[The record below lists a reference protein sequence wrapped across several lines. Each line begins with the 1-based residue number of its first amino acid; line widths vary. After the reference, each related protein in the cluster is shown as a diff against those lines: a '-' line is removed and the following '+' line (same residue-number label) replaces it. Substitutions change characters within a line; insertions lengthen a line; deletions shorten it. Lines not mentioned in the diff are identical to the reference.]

1 MAATLPT
8 ITGLDIGSAQVTA
21 ITAEVDN
28 GICKIVGIGR
38 APSNG
43 LRRGVIVHLDRTS
56 NAIRKA
62 LEEAELMAGV
72 SPGPIHVNIAGDH
85 IKSVNS
91 RGVVAVSKRG
101 GPIGASDVER
111 VLQAA
116 RAVPVPSDREVVH
129 VLPSEYVVDDQ
140 GGIKNPVGMVGSRLE
155 VEVHIVT
162 AAALAVNNIHHCVQE
177 AGYAIESLT
186 LSTLATGAAVL
197 SDRDR
202 DMGVGLIDVGAGL
215 TDIALFIDGSV
226 RHTATVP
233 LGGRNVTNDLAIG
246 LRTPIDAAEEIK
258 LRYGSASTESARDA
272 GVIQVP
278 GVGDQRAREVSPR
291 VVASIIGPRVEE
303 IFMMAKT
310 ELQKAPINDLLASG
324 LVLTG
329 GGACIPGVAE
339 LAERILDLPVR
350 IGKPC
355 DVAGTIGL
363 VVQPADAAAVGLVLY
378 ANEATPVKRTR
389 HHQDGVFRRVS
400 AKIGQVLSEFI

>member
-1 MAATLPT
+1 M
-8 ITGLDIGSAQVTA
+8 TGLDIGSALVTA
-21 ITAEVDN
+21 ITAEIDDGV
-28 GICKIVGIGR
+28 CKIVGVGR

-43 LRRGVIVHLDRTS
+43 LRRGVIVHLDRTTD
-56 NAIRKA
+56 AIRKA

-72 SPGPIHVNIAGDH
+72 PPGPIHVNIAGDH

-101 GPIGASDVER
+101 GPIGAGDVER

-129 VLPSEYVVDDQ
+129 VLPSEYIVDDQ

-162 AAALAVNNIHHCVQE
+162 AAALAVNNIHHCVQG
-177 AGYAIESLT
+177 AGYSVASLT
-186 LSTLATGAAVL
+186 LATLATGAAVL

-215 TDIALFIDGSV
+215 TDIALFVDGTV

-258 LRYGSASTESARDA
+258 LAYGSASVDA
-272 GVIQVP
+272 APADVIQVP
-278 GVGDQRAREVSPR
+278 SVGDQRAREVSPR
-291 VVASIIGPRVEE
+291 VIASIIGPRFEE
-303 IFMMAKT
+303 IFMMAKS
-310 ELQKAPINDLLASG
+310 ELQKAPVTGLLACG

-350 IGKPC
+350 MGRPADI
-355 DVAGTIGL
+355 AGIIGL
-363 VVQPADAAAVGLVLY
+363 VVEPADAAAVGLVLH
-378 ANEATPVKRTR
+378 ANESVPVRR
-389 HHQDGVFRRVS
+389 VRNQNGVFHRVS

>member
-1 MAATLPT
+1 MTATLPT

-21 ITAEVDN
+21 ITAEVDD

-72 SPGPIHVNIAGDH
+72 APGPIHVNIAGDH

-101 GPIGASDVER
+101 GPIVTSDVER

-140 GGIKNPVGMVGSRLE
+140 GGIKTPGGMVGSRLE

-177 AGYAIESLT
+177 AGYAIASLT
-186 LSTLATGAAVL
+186 LATLATGAAVL
-197 SDRDR
+197 SDRDC

-215 TDIALFIDGSV
+215 TDIALFVDGAV

-246 LRTPIDAAEEIK
+246 LRTPIDAAEDIK
-258 LRYGSASTESARDA
+258 LAYGSASAESVRVSEA
-272 GVIQVP
+272 IQVP
-278 GVGDQRAREVSPR
+278 GVGDQRTREVSPR
-291 VVASIIGPRVEE
+291 VVASIIGPRAEE
-303 IFMMAKT
+303 IFMMAKS
-310 ELQKAPINDLLASG
+310 ELHKAPVPDLLASG

-329 GGACIPGVAE
+329 GGACLPGVAE

-350 IGKPC
+350 IGKPG
-355 DVAGTIGL
+355 DIAGTIGL
-363 VVQPADAAAVGLVLY
+363 VVEPADAAAVGLVLH
-378 ANEATPVKRTR
+378 ANETAPAPRAR
-389 HHQDGVFRRVS
+389 RQSGVLRRVS

>member
-1 MAATLPT
+1 MASALPT
-8 ITGLDIGSAQVTA
+8 ITGLDIGSSLVTA
-21 ITAEVDN
+21 ITAEADD
-28 GICKIVGIGR
+28 GICKIVGVGR

-56 NAIRKA
+56 SAIRKA

-72 SPGPIHVNIAGDH
+72 PPGPIHVNIAGDH

-101 GPIGASDVER
+101 GPIGHGDVER

-116 RAVPVPSDREVVH
+116 RAVPVPSDREVIH

-140 GGIKNPVGMVGSRLE
+140 GGIKDPIGMIGSRLE

-177 AGYAIESLT
+177 AGYNVASLT

-215 TDIALFIDGSV
+215 TDIALFVDGTV

-258 LRYGSASTESARDA
+258 LAYGSASAEAVEGLD
-272 GVIQVP
+272 VIQVP
-278 GVGDQRAREVSPR
+278 GVGDQRTREVSPR
-291 VVASIIGPRVEE
+291 VIASIIGPRFEE

-310 ELQKAPINDLLASG
+310 ELQKAPVPDLLACG
-324 LVLTG
+324 MVLTG
-329 GGACIPGVAE
+329 GGACIPGAAE

-350 IGKPC
+350 VGKPT
-355 DVAGTIGL
+355 DIVGIIGL
-363 VVQPADAAAVGLVLY
+363 VVEPADAAAVGLVLH
-378 ANEATPVKRTR
+378 ANEAAPIRRVRN
-389 HHQDGVFRRVS
+389 QNGVFRRMS